1 MHELRQTLALV
12 KTGNISEASS
22 VGSKR
27 SRWTPWLAAAAILAL
42 LGGLRFLGSFPNEGE
57 GGLSAAAMEP
67 LLPPIDEDAE
77 FQLLLGFSEE
87 WTPDAAGTF
96 SADTLE
102 PPELTEEE
110 RQRLFEELAE
120 EMRAGSS

>member
-1 MHELRQTLALV
+1 
-12 KTGNISEASS
+12 
-22 VGSKR
+22 
-27 SRWTPWLAAAAILAL
+27 
-42 LGGLRFLGSFPNEGE
+42 
-57 GGLSAAAMEP
+57 MEP

-87 WTPDAAGTF
+87 WTPDTAGTF

-110 RQRLFEELAE
+110 RQRLFEELAK